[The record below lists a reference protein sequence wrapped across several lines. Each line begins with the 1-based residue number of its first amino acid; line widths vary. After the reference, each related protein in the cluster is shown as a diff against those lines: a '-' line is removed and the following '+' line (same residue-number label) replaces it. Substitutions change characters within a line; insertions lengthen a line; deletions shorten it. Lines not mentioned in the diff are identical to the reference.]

1 MRPFIPMFLLSLA
14 AASAPARALDLP
26 VKGTYGMSVA
36 DCQAARADN
45 EGAYVDFSGESAGH
59 GGQGGCDFTAVRKT
73 EPDRWALIG
82 RCFDLDGRKA
92 PKTMILTR
100 KGKFEI
106 DYDGQRYKRCE
117 K

>member
-1 MRPFIPMFLLSLA
+1 MLLFTLA
-14 AASAPARALDLP
+14 AASSPAHALDLP
-26 VKGTYGMSVA
+26 VQGTYGMTVA

-73 EPDRWALIG
+73 APDRWALVG
-82 RCFDLDGRKA
+82 RCFDLNGRKA
-92 PKTMILTR
+92 PKTMILAR